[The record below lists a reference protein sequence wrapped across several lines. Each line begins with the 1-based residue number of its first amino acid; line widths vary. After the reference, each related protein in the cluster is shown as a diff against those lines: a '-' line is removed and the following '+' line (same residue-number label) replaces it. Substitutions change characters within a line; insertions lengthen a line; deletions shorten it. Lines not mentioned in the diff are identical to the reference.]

1 MNRAFKS
8 SAVVFFLLAA
18 AIFALAIPADAQRA
32 PGKLESKTGVLGA
45 GAQQMSEMQHNMAG
59 QMSDMS
65 TAMSKGTTTPAVQK
79 QMSGRMGAMATMM
92 DGMSGMMG
100 RGTMAD
106 ADSQKRM
113 QQMHVQMNSMMQG
126 GQHTMK

>member
-1 MNRAFKS
+1 MKRAFKS
-8 SAVVFFLLAA
+8 SAVVSFLLAA
-18 AIFALAIPADAQRA
+18 AIFSSAIPAGAQMA
-32 PGKLESKTGVLGA
+32 PGKMESKTGVPGA

-65 TAMSKGTTTPAVQK
+65 TAMSKGTMTPAVQK
-79 QMSGRMGAMATMM
+79 QMSERMGTMATMM

-100 RGTMAD
+100 KGMMAD

-113 QQMHVQMNSMMQG
+113 DQMRVQMNSMMQG
-126 GQHTMK
+126 GQHMMK